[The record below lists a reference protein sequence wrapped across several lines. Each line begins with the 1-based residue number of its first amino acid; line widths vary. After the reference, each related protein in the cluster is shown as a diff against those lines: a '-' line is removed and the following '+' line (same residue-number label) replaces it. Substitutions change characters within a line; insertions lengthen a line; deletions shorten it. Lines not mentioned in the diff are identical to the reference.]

1 MFAPHHRVDNLICT
15 IDANGQQIDGPT
27 EQVMDLGD
35 IGKKF
40 EAFGWDVMY
49 IQDGNNMNL
58 VVGGLKEAVSRTGK
72 GKPVCVVMKTAMG
85 SGVDFMEGTHH
96 WHGIAPNDEQL
107 ARALNQLPETIGD
120 Y

>member
-1 MFAPHHRVDNLICT
+1 V
-15 IDANGQQIDGPT
+15 
-27 EQVMDLGD
+27 LGLGS
-35 IGKKF
+35 IAQKF
-40 EAFGWDVMY
+40 EAFGWTVLT
-49 IQDGNNMNL
+49 IEEGNNMTAVL
-58 VVGGLKEAVSRTGK
+58 DGLRKAIALTGQ
-72 GKPVCVVMKTAMG
+72 GKPIAIVMHTAMG